1 MELYHRK
8 MEWLQMLWNWVTS
21 HHPDWSEPTRK
32 SLGVGMTHGD
42 SSRAWQCLLS
52 FLSFFFLCH
61 GLETVFIASVSP
73 QTGTRLQFLAEG
85 QSLFSLLQAQFILD
99 SGGLAYS
106 SFRGEKLHLVGESV
120 CTWFCTSCSLKC
132 NPSAIPISEGRPATQ
147 HREGILFQKM
157 DLVGNL
163 QVCRM

>member
-1 MELYHRK
+1 
-8 MEWLQMLWNWVTS
+8 
-21 HHPDWSEPTRK
+21 
-32 SLGVGMTHGD
+32 MTHGD

-99 SGGLAYS
+99 SGGLAS
-106 SFRGEKLHLVGESV
+106 
-120 CTWFCTSCSLKC
+120 
-132 NPSAIPISEGRPATQ
+132 
-147 HREGILFQKM
+147 
-157 DLVGNL
+157 GNL
-163 QVCRM
+163 AIGEEKAASELESSV

>member
-1 MELYHRK
+1 
-8 MEWLQMLWNWVTS
+8 
-21 HHPDWSEPTRK
+21 
-32 SLGVGMTHGD
+32 MTHGD